1 MQGKVLLG
9 LANLQHVAI
18 DRAHLLQAREALP
31 QRMQRE
37 HRERGHQRGQQ
48 QDQGKTDGQFLRR
61 AEIGQTPAQQP
72 QHDSPPP

>member
-1 MQGKVLLG
+1 VQGKVLLG

-37 HRERGHQRGQQ
+37 HRERGHQRGQ
-48 QDQGKTDGQFLRR
+48 
-61 AEIGQTPAQQP
+61 
-72 QHDSPPP
+72 